1 MWNCGYISSMTF
13 GGMSFGGGFGMLA
26 SLLFLALLVYLAVK
40 VFGSR
45 ASTGN
50 HAEDRQDSLEILK
63 TRLAKGEISTDEFN
77 TLKNVL

>member
-1 MWNCGYISSMTF
+1 MWNCGYMSFMPF
-13 GGMSFGGGFGMLA
+13 GGWFGVLT

-40 VFGSR
+40 LFGSR

-50 HAEDRQDSLEILK
+50 HAADRQDSLKILK
-63 TRLAKGEISTDEFN
+63 IRLAKGEISTDEFN